1 VPQAPHAA
9 YHALHPAQRTFRAAF
24 PNAEPSAPTR
34 GHAPSFMQRPSQVP
48 ERPRPLAA
56 TRPSNL
62 PRAQG
67 GHPAAAAARE
77 GTTSQREAAVRSS
90 AFETAGALAGDAL
103 GSASVA
109 AAAASGLA
117 ALGSLQERGGPRGG
131 SSSAWAADEG
141 SHKGCAEEW
150 AASAVGP
157 S

>member
-1 VPQAPHAA
+1 
-9 YHALHPAQRTFRAAF
+9 
-24 PNAEPSAPTR
+24 
-34 GHAPSFMQRPSQVP
+34 MQRPSQVP

-67 GHPAAAAARE
+67 GHPAAAAARQ

-90 AFETAGALAGDAL
+90 AFESAGALAGDAL
-103 GSASVA
+103 ESASV

-117 ALGSLQERGGPRGG
+117 ALGSLQERGGPREG

-141 SHKGCAEEW
+141 SHRGCAEEW